1 MGRKGYKA
9 IILFF
14 GLLASC
20 VKDKPTPIGNT
31 SVPNSSHN
39 VFIACEGRYP
49 NNDASLYA
57 YNSKTDSVYGDL
69 YKSANNNPLGIVFQS
84 MTRIG
89 DFLYLALNG
98 SNKVVV
104 INATD
109 YHYVT
114 EIAVPVPRYILK
126 VSASKAYV
134 SALYHDKV
142 YVLNTLTNSLVDSI
156 QVPNMNT
163 EGMCMVN
170 NEAIICAWDT
180 KGNHIYVVDIVTDK
194 VVRSIKTSG
203 YAPQEVLVDKDQLL
217 WVLSGYQPGGIVA
230 TLDRI
235 DPSTGNIVAS
245 FIFPS
250 AANPMK
256 PVFNK
261 TKDTL
266 YFIEVNYSSGKDNNG
281 IYRMGI
287 HEQALP
293 VNALIPANTNT
304 YFYALGINPTDG
316 NIYVGDP
323 LGFSQKGR
331 LYIYH
336 PDGALLKNYLVGY
349 GPGHF
354 YFD

>member
-9 IILFF
+9 IVLLW
-14 GLLASC
+14 LLASC

-31 SVPNSSHN
+31 IAPTSSHN
-39 VFIACEGRYP
+39 VYIACEGVYP
-49 NNDASLYA
+49 NNNSALYA
-57 YNSKTDSVYGDL
+57 YNNLVDTVYGDL
-69 YKSANNNPLGIVFQS
+69 YQAANNNPLGIVFQS
-84 MTRIG
+84 MTKIG
-89 DFLYLALNG
+89 DRFYLALNG

-104 INATD
+104 INSAD
-109 YHYVT
+109 YHFVAD
-114 EIAVPVPRYILK
+114 ISVPVPRYIMQ
-126 VSASKAYV
+126 VSAGKAYV
-134 SALYHDKV
+134 SSLYHDKV
-142 YVLNTLTNSLVDSI
+142 YVLNTLTNQLVDSI
-156 QVPNMNT
+156 SLPEFNT
-163 EGMCMVN
+163 EGMCQVN
-170 NEAIICAWDT
+170 NEAFICTWDT
-180 KGNHIYVVDIVTDK
+180 KGNHIYVVDIATDK

-203 YAPQEVLVDKDQLL
+203 YAPQEIQVDKDQFL
-217 WVLSGYQPGGIVA
+217 WVLSGYQPGGVVA

-235 DPSTGNIVAS
+235 DPSTGNILKS
-245 FIFPS
+245 YTFPTT
-250 AANPMK
+250 ANPMK

-266 YFIEVNYSSGKDNNG
+266 YFIEVNYSSTNDNNG

-287 HEQALP
+287 REQSLP
-293 VNALIPANTNT
+293 TSALIPANANT
-304 YFYALGINPTDG
+304 YFYALGINPADG

-336 PDGALLKNYLVGY
+336 ADGTLIKNFIVGK